1 MLGIINLWNRVSIFW
16 FFVLKELVGLHHHA
30 FFRTHRLSNQIK
42 WYRATE
48 GLPANH
54 VNTIVQDSSGFIWI
68 GTNLGVCRFDGY
80 SFSRFKSP
88 NKKFSN
94 SVVLSMCLDST
105 NRGLWI
111 AEDEGVFHVAQD
123 GKVTELLQLSDG
135 KLRSLIGTSSILL
148 DARKRLWIGTSEGCY
163 SIHPSEDWRR
173 VTGRTGYIV
182 INARSMSYYR
192 TRDEIW
198 TCANRRKILCYNIQT
213 NSSFT
218 LDPFGYIPQSSMQ
231 DYILTMIS
239 NPVTGGVWISTTTGL
254 ISIADDSMRTTVIPK
269 SNLIQAADILRERVL
284 S

>member
-1 MLGIINLWNRVSIFW
+1 MIASMLLWPCLMTS
-16 FFVLKELVGLHHHA
+16 
-30 FFRTHRLSNQIK
+30 LSAQTNQIK

-80 SFSRFKSP
+80 SFSRFESP

-111 AEDEGVFHVAQD
+111 AEDEGVFQVAQD

-148 DARKRLWIGTSEGCY
+148 VHGRGCGLEPVKDATVSIRPRATGDRTDGLY
-163 SIHPSEDWRR
+163 SHQCTQY
-173 VTGRTGYIV
+173 V
-182 INARSMSYYR
+182 
-192 TRDEIW
+192 
-198 TCANRRKILCYNIQT
+198 L
-213 NSSFT
+213 
-218 LDPFGYIPQSSMQ
+218 L
-231 DYILTMIS
+231 S
-239 NPVTGGVWISTTTGL
+239 N
-254 ISIADDSMRTTVIPK
+254 
-269 SNLIQAADILRERVL
+269 ER
-284 S
+284 